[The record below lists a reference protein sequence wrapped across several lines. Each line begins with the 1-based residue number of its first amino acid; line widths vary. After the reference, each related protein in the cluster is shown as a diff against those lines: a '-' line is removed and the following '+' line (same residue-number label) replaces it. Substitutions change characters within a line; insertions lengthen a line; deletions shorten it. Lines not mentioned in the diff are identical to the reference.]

1 MMSDA
6 LQITNVLIVVVP
18 FFSCL
23 EIKGN
28 GLGNKCAFKYTN
40 RKTTALLGSYCTCVY
55 YFFFYFLQQTLPV
68 LFICNWQEGILFI
81 YRTVFVQLG
90 NAFWSSSTCCR
101 LPSCGIFNRNTSPPP
116 LQTLGLADLGL
127 QGVAGL
133 LCVAQ
138 QHGRVGL
145 VEDGVVHSCV
155 SDAQGTFH
163 HNHLARRSHDFKK
176 WRVTSCQCVTCVYSL
191 PCPFRRWW
199 KIQSQF

>member
-55 YFFFYFLQQTLPV
+55 YFFLQQTLPV

-90 NAFWSSSTCCR
+90 ISQLDEDELMHSGVLRLVVVYLHVGFSTGTRAPRHYRLWDSRTLACR
-101 LPSCGIFNRNTSPPP
+101 ASQVFFASPSNMAV
-116 LQTLGLADLGL
+116 LGL
-127 QGVAGL
+127 
-133 LCVAQ
+133 
-138 QHGRVGL
+138 
-145 VEDGVVHSCV
+145 
-155 SDAQGTFH
+155 
-163 HNHLARRSHDFKK
+163 
-176 WRVTSCQCVTCVYSL
+176 
-191 PCPFRRWW
+191 
-199 KIQSQF
+199 